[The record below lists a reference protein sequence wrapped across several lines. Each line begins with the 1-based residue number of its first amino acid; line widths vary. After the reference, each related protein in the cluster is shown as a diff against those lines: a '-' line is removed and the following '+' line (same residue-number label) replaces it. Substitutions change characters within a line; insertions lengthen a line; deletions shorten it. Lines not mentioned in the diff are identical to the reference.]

1 MLKFGII
8 SFHLNCSYVDLD
20 LALCHNL
27 VFKLYTKLLAL
38 CCCMQCSDRLAFL
51 LPDQCGLNQVQVN
64 RSRCSIYWALTS
76 VQKSWE
82 INSSMLIIQTVWKS
96 NVVFFSL
103 SFSYFRH
110 PKSTL
115 KYSCLCVQIGEIGAS
130 YHRRSKNRISG
141 NV

>member
-96 NVVFFSL
+96 NVVFFFSL
-103 SFSYFRH
+103 FFLFQTSQVNFKIFVFMCTDRGDWS
-110 PKSTL
+110 
-115 KYSCLCVQIGEIGAS
+115 
-130 YHRRSKNRISG
+130 
-141 NV
+141 